1 MLGVYF
7 IIYFSDSNMWFNG
20 LYLIGFVISIFL
32 IEKPEKTVF
41 SNPK

>member
-7 IIYFSDSNMWFNG
+7 IIYFSDSNMWFNA
-20 LYLIGFVISIFL
+20 LYLIGFIILIFL
-32 IEKPEKTVF
+32 IEKQNKIVI